1 MSNFTFK
8 FYLNKAKS
16 ASGKA
21 PIYLRLIICRKKAEM
36 ATGLMIMAKEWDS
49 DKQRATKNQVIN
61 ASLNEIE
68 NRLYQVVMGFN
79 KNNEAYSAI
88 DLKEQLV
95 NRTPDDHFLL
105 EYFQKFV
112 DKLKIANEVEKSTIK
127 SYDKAKWYLTEFI
140 RTKYNKEDYKIGQ
153 IDYSFVSEFDLFL
166 LESGLQRNTITKHEK
181 KVKSVLLKAQR
192 EKLIVENP
200 YQDFKLKS
208 TSGKRQFLTQQ
219 EIDSIINHSLAE
231 NESLKRIRDIFIF
244 SVFTGLRFT
253 DAMNLKS
260 DQIKT
265 DSDGSCFLEIYQ
277 NKTSEPVMIPIFPQ
291 AMEIIKKYQSVE
303 KNITGKV
310 LPHISNQK
318 LNAYLKTI
326 ADLCGIDKPLTHHIA
341 RHSCATTILLSNNVP
356 IEAVSKWL
364 GHTSIKTTQ
373 IYAKISPQYL
383 KQVANNIVK
392 KQSHGLH

>member
-8 FYLNKAKS
+8 FYLNKAKE

-21 PIYLRLIICRKKAEM
+21 PIYLRITVHRKKAEM
-36 ATGLMIMAKEWDS
+36 TTGLMIMAKEWDS

-68 NRLYQVVMGFN
+68 NRLYQVVTGFN
-79 KNNEAYSAI
+79 KNNESYTAN

-95 NRTPDDHFLL
+95 NKAPEDQFLL
-105 EYFQKFV
+105 EYFQKCV
-112 DKLKIANEVEKSTIK
+112 EKLKIANEVENSTIR
-127 SYDKAKWYLTEFI
+127 SYDKAKWYLSEFI
-140 RTKYNKEDYKIGQ
+140 RSKYNKEDFKISL
-153 IDYSFVSEFDLFL
+153 IDYSFISDFDLFL

-181 KVKSVLLKAQR
+181 KLKSVLLKAQR
-192 EKLIVENP
+192 EKLLTENP

-219 EIDSIINHSLAE
+219 EIDTIINHPLAE
-231 NESLKRIRDIFIF
+231 NESLKKIRDIFIF

-253 DAMNLKS
+253 DAMNLKA

-265 DSDGSCFLEIYQ
+265 DSDGSYFLQIYQ
-277 NKTSEPVMIPIFPQ
+277 NKTSEPVMIPVFPQ
-291 AMEIIKKYQSVE
+291 VMEIIKKYDLKE
-303 KNITGKV
+303 RAITGNV

-326 ADLCGIDKPLTHHIA
+326 ADLCGINKPLTHHIA
-341 RHSCATTILLSNNVP
+341 RHTCATTILLSNNVP

-383 KQVANNIVK
+383 KQMANKIVN
-392 KQSHGLH
+392 KQSHGIN